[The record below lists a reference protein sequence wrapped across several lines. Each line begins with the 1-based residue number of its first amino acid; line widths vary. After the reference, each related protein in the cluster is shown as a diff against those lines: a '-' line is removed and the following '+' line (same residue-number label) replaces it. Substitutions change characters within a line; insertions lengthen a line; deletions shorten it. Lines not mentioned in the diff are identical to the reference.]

1 MAAQCY
7 LDHQITLPFTRTSPK
22 FSRLYY
28 MLRSMDFSLHICPQ
42 HARPHSFMRGGDF
55 NFRSWFLSHI
65 HIRIIS
71 FFSEI
76 ATRFLTILRGY
87 IVTILPW
94 RLTSLPLH
102 LPWYLVLFARFFFA
116 RHPEVSLYK
125 TIILNL
131 PSDCTVVRMYS
142 SLSFFL
148 KKMSK

>member
-1 MAAQCY
+1 
-7 LDHQITLPFTRTSPK
+7 
-22 FSRLYY
+22 

-42 HARPHSFMRGGDF
+42 HARPTHNDGVDF

-71 FFSEI
+71 FF
-76 ATRFLTILRGY
+76 LRDCDQ
-87 IVTILPW
+87 IPNDTPW
-94 RLTSLPLH
+94 LHSNYFTLEADFFAPPLA
-102 LPWYLVLFARFFFA
+102 LVPCTFARFFFA

-142 SLSFFL
+142 SLSPFF
-148 KKMSK
+148 KNVQVICDI